1 MWFTALVIGFTGSL
15 HCVAMCSPLAM
26 AVSRATPSALM
37 NRLLYNSGR
46 VMVYGLLGALVS
58 TVGRILPVHE
68 FQNLFSLAIGCI
80 LVLVGLSGVQK
91 IRIPGVDAVLRRFT
105 ELLKMTF
112 AAQLKKKSKFSIALL
127 GALNGLLPCGLTSVA
142 LAWCLTLREPMDGFN
157 FMLIFGAGTL
167 PAMLGFTGVIN
178 WAASKQR
185 WNSQTLTTTLLIL
198 SGCALIVRV
207 FVMTVPAH
215 SSATGLT
222 DILCR

>member
-26 AVSRATPSALM
+26 AVSRATPPALM
-37 NRLLYNSGR
+37 NRLLYNGGR

-68 FQNLFSLAIGCI
+68 FQNLFSLAMGCI
-80 LVLVGLSGVQK
+80 LILVGLSGVEK
-91 IRIPGVDAVLRRFT
+91 IRIPGVAAVLRRFT
-105 ELLKMTF
+105 DLLKMTF
-112 AAQLKKKSKFSIALL
+112 AAQLKNKSKLSIALL

-142 LAWCLTLREPMDGFN
+142 LVWCLTLRGPVDGFN
-157 FMLIFGAGTL
+157 FMLLFGAGTL
-167 PAMLGFTGVIN
+167 PAMIGLTGVIN
-178 WAASKQR
+178 WAADKQK
-185 WNSQTLTTTLLIL
+185 WSIQTLTTTLLIL

-207 FVMTVPAH
+207 FVITFPAQ
-215 SSATGLT
+215 SFTGVT